1 MVAGKLSIAQAAAGR
16 KRQQRRLD
24 GFNVAARLGLLF
36 YGDGSS
42 EALTAAT
49 LLSLLRRRFFAVLAG
64 FIDSVIVATDTA
76 KSLMSLKPL
85 LAPRFY
91 PFGRVFERYAIADE
105 HREYDRQY
113 NPAAIRPVATC
124 AVCDGIDHDHHRKNK
139 HEQSPYQQS
148 CDAGPANTVVKIFP

>member
-1 MVAGKLSIAQAAAGR
+1 LR
-16 KRQQRRLD
+16 RQQQVTSVS
-24 GFNVAARLGLLF
+24 GG
-36 YGDGSS
+36 GSMAS
-42 EALTAAT
+42 MWLPGWGCSAMATAPAEALTAAT
-49 LLSLLRRRFFAVLAG
+49 LLPLLRRRFFAVLAG
-64 FIDSVIVATDTA
+64 FIDSVIVATYAA

-124 AVCDGIDHDHHRKNK
+124 AVCDGIDHDHYRKNK